1 MSNSRGGRK
10 GLHHYSLQKVT
21 EEWITQNQNGTGNP
35 FFTLRGLCSHLTSQ
49 YNARAK
55 QEGWYKGRAGTRSGQ
70 DLRLAAGI
78 SRVLTQNGFERAT
91 YVRQQSRRGRYGFS
105 IRYGKAFYS
114 LSTKD
119 NPTKSLP
126 PSYVAR
132 VSRGE
137 NLGL

>member
-1 MSNSRGGRK
+1 MSHSRGGRK
-10 GLHHYSLQKVT
+10 GLHYYSLQKVT
-21 EEWITQNQNGTGNP
+21 EEWVTQNQNVKGNP
-35 FFTLRGLCSHLTSQ
+35 FFTLRGLCFHLSSQ
-49 YNARAK
+49 YTARAK
-55 QEGWYKGRAGTRSGQ
+55 EEGWYTHLGGRRGQ
-70 DLRLAAGI
+70 DMRLSAGI
-78 SRVLTQNGFERAT
+78 IHVLTQNGFESAT
-91 YVRQQSRRGRYGFS
+91 YNRQQSRRGRYGFS